1 MEKNERAV
9 SKENEEQL
17 IEECCEEA
25 PNEEKELTV
34 IDKAKNVLATGK
46 ERVIEFWDGN
56 KHWIVPVAGAAA
68 AAVAVIVKQAMDNN
82 ELKQENELLN
92 GEVDTLRQENQ
103 VLNDENDYVTG
114 RLAASYERH
123 AEKDAWMDAV
133 ASDDLRRGGSLGGQV
148 LRSKRDYLQEQ
159 EDL

>member
-1 MEKNERAV
+1 MEKNEQAV
-9 SKENEEQL
+9 SKEDQRQP

-68 AAVAVIVKQAMDNN
+68 AAVAAIVKQAIDNN
-82 ELKQENELLN
+82 ELKQENQRLS
-92 GEVDTLRQENQ
+92 GEVDDLRQENQ
-103 VLNDENDYVTG
+103 ALNDENDYVTG
-114 RLAASYERH
+114 RLIASYERH

-148 LRSKRDYLQEQ
+148 LRSKRDYIQEQ
-159 EDL
+159 EEF